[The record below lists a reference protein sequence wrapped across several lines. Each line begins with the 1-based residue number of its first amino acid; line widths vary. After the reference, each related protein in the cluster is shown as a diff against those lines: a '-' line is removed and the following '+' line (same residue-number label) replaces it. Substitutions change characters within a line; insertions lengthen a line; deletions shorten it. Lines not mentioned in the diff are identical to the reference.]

1 MTPTK
6 ETPWWAWAGW
16 FVAVVLGI
24 SQLANVTRNS
34 RMSAMLGPESA
45 TATRDRITRSAAP
58 DTDGV
63 LAEIRSE
70 VTALGREL
78 QNTRKASESEHHSAF
93 AILRDELSRKSKELE
108 DIQLGNDYRSRRP
121 TLIALAR
128 AFDIIS
134 QDQQSQGVPAE
145 STLQGVASE
154 LREALEDH
162 GIRQLTY
169 PPGTLIGQAAGVDVK
184 NSTHL
189 PSRSDDDKGKV
200 LETIRPAY
208 VLEEGNEIRDVLIQS
223 LVRYYA

>member
-1 MTPTK
+1 
-6 ETPWWAWAGW
+6 
-16 FVAVVLGI
+16 
-24 SQLANVTRNS
+24 
-34 RMSAMLGPESA
+34 MSAMLGPESA
-45 TATRDRITRSAAP
+45 IATRARITRSADP

-70 VTALGREL
+70 VAALGREL
-78 QNTRKASESEHHSAF
+78 QNTRKASESEHQSAF
-93 AILRDELSRKSKELE
+93 AILRDEFSRKSKELE

-162 GIRQLTY
+162 GIRQLIY
-169 PPGTLIGQAAGVDVK
+169 PPGTLIGQATGVDVK

-189 PSRSDDDKGKV
+189 PSRSVDDKGKV